1 MFTVAIHTDGQPL
14 PAGLATAACRLPT
27 LAELPAALAAAG
39 CDALGAQVGNGG
51 RDGEEAGAWGEP
63 SNLQDAQAEAA
74 EATAAAAAV
83 DAGVRSL
90 VDGLPP

>member
-1 MFTVAIHTDGQPL
+1 M
-14 PAGLATAACRLPT
+14 
-27 LAELPAALAAAG
+27 
-39 CDALGAQVGNGG
+39 
-51 RDGEEAGAWGEP
+51 GEP

-90 VDGLPP
+90 VDGLPHERSTETS